1 MKHGW
6 RILFIFALLLS
17 ALSPGASQARPGV
30 QSDYAEQ
37 AQAILESLSP
47 AQRVGQL
54 FMVTF
59 QGANVTLGSD
69 IADLILNYKVGGVVI
84 AAAND
89 NINGDSFAPLFIAEL
104 NNALQRLALDS
115 DSLPPDENTPI
126 PLTPTSDIS
135 TQVAN
140 PLPLFIALS
149 PIQDGQSYPQIL
161 NGVTELP
168 SNMAIG
174 ATWNPAQAQ
183 MVGQILGQEMSAMGV
198 NMILGPA
205 LDVLEESAL
214 AINNQTSTNTFGGNA
229 YWVGQMGQAYIS
241 GVHTGSRGR
250 TAVTASH
257 FPGSGNSDRPYNSD
271 IATIR
276 KTLDELRAGEL
287 IPFFAITNGL
297 NPLATVDALQTAHI
311 RYQGLQA
318 NIQVNTAFSFDPQ
331 AIETVLSLPELT
343 TWRTN
348 GGLMVSGSLG
358 ARAIRRLYDDTERTF
373 PHRQI
378 ATDAFFAGN
387 DLLYLSDFV
396 RSSGDYN
403 EELENI
409 RDTIT
414 WFQDKYLSDQSF
426 RQRVDEAVLRL
437 IQLKLKLYDGNL
449 DLNNILVPN
458 QDVLDQM
465 GLGNPTVF
473 NLAQEA
479 VTLLSPT
486 NLEEYIQRIPLP
498 PNTNDNI
505 VIFTDDREV
514 RQCSTCAAQP
524 LITVT
529 EIEERV
535 AALYGPQASGQ
546 IDPELIKSYSFAEL
560 NAYLD
565 AERLVR
571 PDLIPLPTIAPTPTP
586 PTSTGEI
593 EPEVTP
599 PAEDAPTINQ
609 AVPTPLPTATPP
621 VVNQI
626 QTALLEADW
635 IIFAQLDVRPDDPS
649 SGALIRL
656 LDQRP
661 DLARN
666 ARTIVFAFAA
676 PLYLDTTEL
685 SALTAYYGIYS
696 PNNAFIDVAVRA
708 LFQEYYPPRG
718 AAPIDVE
725 ATGYDL
731 DFVTQPNPNQVI
743 ELFFIG
749 EDGQPQVPSNQAP
762 LEALVGDTIRLQ
774 TGIIFDRNGHRVPDN
789 TLVQFIQED
798 RVNGFSNVIAEVP
811 TRGGLAQIDYLL
823 EARTG
828 QSLLTITARAGSA
841 TSSDEMTLAIGD
853 NVVVI
858 IESPTPG
865 PTLSPSR
872 TPTASPTPTVTPRP
886 SITPSVTPIPTP
898 TNESPALEIPLPNV
912 ERLLGALIGLM
923 MVTSAGWAWGQQKQ
937 QNLTIRI
944 RLATWALVGG
954 LALYNY
960 VVLGLPGAA
969 AFLPLGSLIGLISTL
984 LGGIVGL
991 GLTYFIHTQ
1000 SLLTSHS

>member
-6 RILFIFALLLS
+6 RILFIFTLLLS

-30 QSDYAEQ
+30 QSDYAGQ
-37 AQAILESLSP
+37 AQAILETLSP
-47 AQRVGQL
+47 AERVGQL

-89 NINGDSFAPLFIAEL
+89 NINGDSFAPLFIADL

-115 DSLPPDENTPI
+115 ANLPADENTPA
-126 PLTPTSDIS
+126 PPTPADPDLIS
-135 TQVAN
+135 T

-149 PIQDGQSYPQIL
+149 PIQEGQSYPQIL

-174 ATWNPAQAQ
+174 ATWDPAQAQ
-183 MVGQILGQEMSAMGV
+183 IVGQILGQEMSALGI
-198 NMILGPA
+198 NMLLGPG

-250 TAVTASH
+250 IAVTANH
-257 FPGSGNSDRPYNSD
+257 FPGIGNSDRPYNTD

-287 IPFFAITNGL
+287 IPFFAITHNL
-297 NPLATVDALQTAHI
+297 NPLAITDGLQTAHI

-331 AIETVLSLPELT
+331 AIETVLRQPELS
-343 TWRTN
+343 TWRAN
-348 GGLMVSGSLG
+348 GGLMVSGNLG

-396 RSSGDYN
+396 RSDGDYN
-403 EELENI
+403 EELNNI
-409 RDTIT
+409 RDTIS
-414 WFQDKYLSDQSF
+414 WFQEKYLSDQSF

-449 DLNNILVPN
+449 NLNNVLVPN
-458 QDVLDQM
+458 QDVLNQM
-465 GLGNPTVF
+465 GSGNPAVF

-505 VIFTDDREV
+505 VIFTDAHEV

-524 LITVT
+524 LITLT
-529 EIEERV
+529 EIQERIV
-535 AALYGPQASGQ
+535 ALYGPQASGQ
-546 IDPELIKSYSFAEL
+546 INPELIQSFTFAEL
-560 NAYLD
+560 DTYLD
-565 AERLVR
+565 AERLAR
-571 PDLIPLPTIAPTPTP
+571 PELIPLPTIAPTPTP

-593 EPEVTP
+593 GPEATPLAEETPTLSPVTL
-599 PAEDAPTINQ
+599 
-609 AVPTPLPTATPP
+609 TPLPTATPP
-621 VVNQI
+621 VINQI

-635 IIFAQLDVRPDDPS
+635 LIFAQLDVRPTDPES
-649 SGALIRL
+649 RALIRL

-666 ARTIVFAFAA
+666 TRTIVFAFAA
-676 PLYLDTTEL
+676 PIYLDTTEL
-685 SALTAYYGIYS
+685 SALTAYYGVYS

-731 DFVTQPNPNQVI
+731 AFMTQPNPNQVI
-743 ELFFIG
+743 ELFFIDD
-749 EDGQPQVPSNQAP
+749 EGQSQVPSNQAP

-774 TGIIFDRNGHRVPDN
+774 TSIIFDRNGNHVPDG

-811 TRGGLAQIDYLL
+811 TKGGLAQIDYLL

-865 PTLSPSR
+865 PTPFPSR
-872 TPTASPTPTVTPRP
+872 TPTASPTPSATLR
-886 SITPSVTPIPTP
+886 PSVTPTATPTP
-898 TNESPALEIPLPNV
+898 LPINESPALEIPLPNV
-912 ERLLGALIGLM
+912 QRLAGALAGLM
-923 MVTSAGWAWGQQKQ
+923 VVSSAGWVWGQQKRHD
-937 QNLTIRI
+937 LTVRI
-944 RLATWALVGG
+944 RLASWALVGG

-969 AFLPLGSLIGLISTL
+969 AFLPFGSFIGLFSTI
-984 LGGIVGL
+984 LGGIIGL
-991 GLTYFIHTQ
+991 GLATFIHNQ
-1000 SLLTSHS
+1000 SLFSPDT